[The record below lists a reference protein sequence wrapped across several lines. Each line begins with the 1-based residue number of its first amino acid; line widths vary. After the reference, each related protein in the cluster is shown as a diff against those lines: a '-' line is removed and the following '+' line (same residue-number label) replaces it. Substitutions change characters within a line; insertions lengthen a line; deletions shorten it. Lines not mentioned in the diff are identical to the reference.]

1 MKHKKTGLI
10 AEVENTSHIY
20 RRQNCIASLLPSR
33 RCFYFVWVIKNT
45 EENGLGLTASFQSS
59 THLTITCRWYD
70 KELHCRRWPPVSL
83 VHPLNVR
90 RVNMQASVD
99 WVMMCAGLLLRRRII
114 GYSPRV
120 SLFIVYSYF
129 GTLNSSAMVLAS
141 MMLATVTY
149 GMSYYHLCKPRT
161 PQRTL

>member
-114 GYSPRV
+114 VMFRYNRTITKNLVNKGYFFYFS
-120 SLFIVYSYF
+120 SNDNKFINRQNF
-129 GTLNSSAMVLAS
+129 
-141 MMLATVTY
+141 
-149 GMSYYHLCKPRT
+149 R
-161 PQRTL
+161 